1 MEKQKKDGAKQQA
14 ETVEMA
20 KNIQALKSMSFNME
34 EQKQN
39 DVTADKPA
47 VDSALPAVASAK
59 PKFENSE
66 PPAELTERDQDTKL
80 EQNQPDAG
88 FDATITPI

>member
-1 MEKQKKDGAKQQA
+1 
-14 ETVEMA
+14 
-20 KNIQALKSMSFNME
+20 MSFNME

-80 EQNQPDAG
+80 E
-88 FDATITPI
+88 